1 MKPTPLFFLGFS
13 NAEGDFLQSLSAES
27 SALYDILYPCVEKG
41 LFQVEREESMQT
53 EELVAALRRYKDRM
67 VVFHFAGHAGSD
79 VLHLEDQEADASAV
93 AQLLSGQADTLRLVF
108 LNGCATRPQ
117 VDQLHKLGIKA
128 VIATARPVED
138 DRASY
143 FAQEFYQALA
153 GQGFTLREAFNH
165 ARNALALRFQQPA
178 NLYKLAGADR
188 EGKDPFR
195 GILTMMDSSAQSFE
209 WGLYAPVDAD
219 LDWTIHEPFLSFAAL
234 QQASRQRRQELQEG
248 AFRYLK
254 IEDALLP
261 EAENKDKPALIPIN
275 VRLGEEFLSLES
287 AVYRLWK
294 QKPAHALLIGK
305 GGMGK
310 TVSMVQLWD
319 TFLQK
324 APGRQ
329 SPVPLYLALDE
340 INEWEGSRKN
350 NYLDEQLA
358 HYYQAVN
365 LRELLQNADPGPAPR
380 ILLLLDGIHYVNPD
394 KLHSL
399 VEDIGQWATQNSTVQ
414 IIVTAQDDLRQ
425 KEPFQHW
432 GDLFPLVELQPL
444 SNQEISNYL
453 GKGVSLS
460 AELFKLLSNPM
471 MLALYKTSSSQQ
483 GGKGFIQDITQSGEL
498 LCNVERMTRLN
509 LSERQKN
516 NPGELAFQRFILE
529 HVLPEIAWAMYQA
542 GSTSVHSKD
551 PALLNLRSLLDRI
564 IPELLNE
571 EFFDTFDWEFD
582 RYLDERRFELSPR
595 RMVNQVIRDVCS
607 EKLVLL
613 IEENQNFRFLHN
625 LFRDYFAARRLLN
638 AMDRALTHSAIPPDF
653 RSTRIDDALC
663 RIIGQ
668 IEGEHRLNPFLQ
680 HLHPE
685 WANTPRK
692 PNRIHR
698 LLDICRGNFR
708 EQDTG
713 YCVHNLLRIV
723 LLSRGDL
730 AGVDLQLLDLRKVNL
745 SNVPL
750 VRKGK
755 QPLHAQLFGARA
767 TRQTFTGENTPLALA
782 FTRISPDGQRVLFA
796 SKTGEVQEWDL
807 ASGICIFADRVKTEQ
822 EHLTQENSNAFPY
835 LYLAD
840 IQDIRYHADGKL
852 LFLRY
857 PEGIYTW
864 NPGEEP
870 FLQAFPDP
878 APFDVLTAPPGTADE
893 KTMKKIARIQPLQGL
908 YLQGLPLGSLHPDS
922 QLGEEDVKILRKH
935 GAVFSDKDAQIRL
948 RLLR

>member
-13 NAEGDFLQSLSAES
+13 NAEGNFLASLSAES
-27 SALYDILYPCVEKG
+27 TALYDILYPCEEKG
-41 LFQVEREESMQT
+41 TLQVEREESMQT

-93 AQLLSGQADTLRLVF
+93 AQLLAEQADTLRLVF

-117 VDQLHKLGIKA
+117 VDQLHKRGIKA
-128 VIATARPVED
+128 VIATSRPVED
-138 DRASY
+138 DRANY
-143 FAQEFYQALA
+143 FAQEFYRALA
-153 GQGFTLREAFNH
+153 EQGFTLRDAFTH

-178 NLYKLAGADR
+178 NLYKLAAADD

-234 QQASRQRRQELQEG
+234 QQASRLRRQELQEG

-261 EAENKDKPALIPIN
+261 ETAEKDKPALIPIN

-319 TFLQK
+319 TFLKK
-324 APGRQ
+324 APSRQ

-340 INEWEGSRKN
+340 INEWEGSHKN

-358 HYYQAVN
+358 LYYQAEH
-365 LRELLQNADPGPAPR
+365 LRELLQDTDPGPAPR
-380 ILLLLDGIHYVNPD
+380 VLLLLDGIHYVNSD
-394 KLHSL
+394 KLHAL
-399 VEDIGQWATQNSTVQ
+399 VEDIGQWASQNGAVQ

-425 KEPFQHW
+425 KAPFEHW
-432 GDLFPLVELQPL
+432 GDLFPLMELQPL
-444 SNQEISNYL
+444 SNQEISSYL
-453 GKGVSLS
+453 GKSVSLS

-471 MLALYKTSSSQQ
+471 MLALYKASSAQQ
-483 GGKGFIQDITQSGEL
+483 SGKGFIQDITQSGEL
-498 LCNVERMTRLN
+498 LCNVEYMTRLN
-509 LSERQKN
+509 IAERQKN
-516 NPGELAFQRFILE
+516 NPGELAFQRFVLE
-529 HVLPEIAWAMYQA
+529 HILPEIAWAMYQA
-542 GSTSVHSKD
+542 QSTAIHSKD
-551 PALLNLRSLLDRI
+551 PALLNLRSLLGRI

-571 EFFDTFDWEFD
+571 AFFDTFDWEFD
-582 RYLDERRFELSPR
+582 RYLDERRFDLTPR
-595 RMVNQVIRDVCS
+595 RLVNQVVRDVCS

-613 IEENQNFRFLHN
+613 VEENQSFRFLHN

-638 AMDRALTHSAIPPDF
+638 AMDRALAQGAIPPDF
-653 RSTRIDDALC
+653 RSTQMDDTLC
-663 RIIGQ
+663 RILGQ
-668 IEGEHRLNPFLQ
+668 IEGEHRHSPFLQ
-680 HLHPE
+680 RLHPE
-685 WANTPRK
+685 WASTPRK

-708 EQDTG
+708 EQETG
-713 YCVHNLLRIV
+713 YCVRNLLRIV

-730 AGVDLQLLDLRKVNL
+730 AGMDLKLLDLRKVNL

-750 VRKGK
+750 VRGGK
-755 QPLHAQLFGARA
+755 QTLTAQLFGAKA
-767 TRQTFTGENTPLALA
+767 TRKTFTGENAPLPVA
-782 FTRISPDGQRVLFA
+782 FTRVSPDGGRVLFA
-796 SKTGEVQEWDL
+796 SKTGDIQEWDL
-807 ASGICIFADRVKTEQ
+807 ASGTCIFADHAKVEQ
-822 EHLTQENSNAFPY
+822 EHLIQENKTDFYYMYVSE
-835 LYLAD
+835 
-840 IQDIRYHADGKL
+840 IQDIRYHADGLL

-864 NPGEEP
+864 NPGEDP
-870 FLQAFPDP
+870 FLRPLSDP
-878 APFDVLTAPPGTADE
+878 PSFEVLTAPPGTADA
-893 KTMKKIARIQPLQGL
+893 KMLKKIARLQPLQGV
-908 YLQGLPLGSLHPDS
+908 YLQGCPLETLHPDS
-922 QLGEEDVKILRKH
+922 PLGEEDQDVLRKH
-935 GAVFSDKDAQIRL
+935 GAVFTAKDAQL
-948 RLLR
+948 RRRFPR